1 MQKTIK
7 EQIIY
12 IKATKEKY
20 HLSTDK
26 ICDLVSDAGGFT
38 SAASVRRLTAKGA
51 EDKGFRPETIEC
63 VYGALM
69 RTYGEHFDHAPKFA
83 YPHFKREDYEKLIGI
98 LKSNSAK
105 LRDKTEEQEKL
116 IEKQQKMI
124 EILWHGLQT
133 FGQSSEEYKAILEYY
148 KKG

>member
-20 HLSTDK
+20 HLSADK

-38 SAASVRRLTAKGA
+38 SVASVRRLTAKGA

-69 RTYGEHFDHAPKFA
+69 RTYGEHPDHVPTYT
-83 YPHFKREDYEKLIGI
+83 YPHFKREDYEKLIDI
-98 LKSNSAK
+98 LKKNSAK

-124 EILWHGLQT
+124 DILWHGLQT
-133 FGQSSEEYKAILEYY
+133 FGQSTKEYKAILEYY